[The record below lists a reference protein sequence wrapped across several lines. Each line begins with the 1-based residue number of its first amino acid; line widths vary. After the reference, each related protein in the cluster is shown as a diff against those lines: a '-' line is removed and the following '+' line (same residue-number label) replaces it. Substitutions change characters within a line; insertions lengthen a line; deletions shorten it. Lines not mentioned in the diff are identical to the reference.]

1 MLQHRQQNPVAFP
14 KYFDRIADDE
24 SYPVKRKKSL
34 IGGTYKEVCQ
44 KMFGDS
50 IYMVIPY
57 DDVELVFC
65 PVFDLWVAD
74 DDRRKK
80 SEKVNKKPVED
91 DKNSVYKK
99 F

>member
-1 MLQHRQQNPVAFP
+1 
-14 KYFDRIADDE
+14 
-24 SYPVKRKKSL
+24 
-34 IGGTYKEVCQ
+34 
-44 KMFGDS
+44 MFGDS